1 MTTILQHF
9 ALFDFFILVAICFL
23 LICSYWDE
31 GEA

>member
-9 ALFDFFILVAICFL
+9 ALFDFFILAGICFL

-31 GEA
+31 GKA